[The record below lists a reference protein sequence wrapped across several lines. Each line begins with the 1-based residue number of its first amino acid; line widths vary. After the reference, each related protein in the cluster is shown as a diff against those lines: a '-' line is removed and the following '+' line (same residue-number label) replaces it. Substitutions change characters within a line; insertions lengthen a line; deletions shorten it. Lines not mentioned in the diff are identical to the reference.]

1 MSPIRKD
8 NKIEQ
13 GASCFGTNA
22 LPFPCTYTIAEKKTL
37 I

>member
-1 MSPIRKD
+1 MSPIKKD

-13 GASCFGTNA
+13 GASCLGTNT
-22 LPFPCTYTIAEKKTL
+22 LFFPCTYTIAEGKML